1 MKSKL
6 LGAFENLTE
15 QLEKEGGGGHV
26 AEIGEDFLEERVNKP
41 MFRKVVQ
48 VGYT

>member
-15 QLEKEGGGGHV
+15 QLEKEGGWVHV
-26 AEIGEDFLEERVNKP
+26 AEMAEVFLENRVNKP